1 MDLGHLRRPTG
12 ADRRIGRFCALS
24 RQDRGGSAVSPQAS
38 LGWHRRSRV
47 QIRLLG
53 EFNVDRDG
61 TPVHAREW
69 RLRKARTLV
78 KLLALAPDQRMHRD
92 VLLDVLWPG
101 RPVASAVN
109 NLHQAAHVA
118 RRVLAGDGPHGG
130 LLELHDDLVVLRA
143 GGPVEVDVRRFE
155 RLTRLARAG
164 GDLPG
169 LRAAV
174 AAYTGDLLPEDR
186 FEPWAVRRREELRE
200 LLCEL
205 LVDLAARVAAAA
217 DAGRPGDGPAGA
229 GGYEAEAVA
238 ALQRALAIDGL
249 HEGAVR
255 GLMRRLAAAGRRPQA
270 LARYE
275 RLRDDLRANYGSDPD
290 PRTRRLY
297 RDLLTDDRGDADG
310 RTGRPPRPGPPRHN
324 LAPPLTSFVGR
335 QREIAEVHRLLAP
348 GGLLTLTGVGGAGK
362 TRLAEEAARR
372 LLGSCRDGVWFADLA
387 RVTDP
392 RLVADTVATALA
404 LDPAAG
410 SHPLRTLVGRLAPTE
425 LLLILDNCEHLL
437 TACAELV
444 GAVRRACPGV
454 TLLATSREPLHAP
467 GEVTFRVPSLEVPDP
482 ADRADPGRLAMLPS
496 VRLFLDRSRDVRP
509 GFDLDEG
516 NAAAVV
522 EICRRLDGIP
532 LALELA
538 AARMSHLEAVE
549 IAERLH
555 EALSL
560 LGRRGQLTRHATLRA
575 ALEWSHTLLAA
586 DEQILLRR
594 LAVFAGSFSLPSAER
609 ICADGRLSRA
619 DILDCL
625 GRIADK
631 SLVQIERAG
640 DRSRYRLLETIR
652 QLARERLAEAG
663 ETDAFEAAHCRHFL
677 ALAVDN
683 DPDQGRGIVVE
694 RPQLLDIDHDNL
706 RGALDWAIR
715 HDPEQALL
723 LSVSLW
729 RYWLARGHFAEGAGW
744 FERTLAVAS
753 ESSPQRPRALFAL
766 AILEARRGRSDRL
779 ASLGGAAVAAAER
792 SGPPIEVTW
801 ARLMRGILLVGVS
814 EIDEVERVA
823 ETALV
828 GGDPSPAAPVAAT
841 AHWLA
846 ALAAL
851 FREDVA
857 GARER
862 FVGCLRQLSLVDPAA
877 PPFLPA
883 VTFCMPLA
891 PVGGSAVPVFEES
904 WLLGRRVGA
913 VQGHAYAL
921 SALGYVHR
929 LGGDLAGALDTTG
942 RAAAAFARIDDAAG
956 LAHALNHLGCVE
968 RDARLFD
975 SADKHLREALRL
987 RERLGDRRAE
997 NLSLANLGL
1006 LSAAVGDVAEGRRY
1020 ARIAL
1025 DRGEAV
1031 DDGPGVGGALL
1042 NLAVVEMFAGERHR
1056 ARVFIEQAVEA
1067 FEPQGYLRLEA
1078 WARLL
1083 AAELARADGD
1093 PESLERHGGVADGLF
1108 RRLGCRI
1115 GRARAEALGLAPSR

>member
-1 MDLGHLRRPTG
+1 M
-12 ADRRIGRFCALS
+12 
-24 RQDRGGSAVSPQAS
+24 
-38 LGWHRRSRV
+38 

-53 EFNVDRDG
+53 GFDVDRDG
-61 TPVHAREW
+61 TPVQAREW

-109 NLHQAAHVA
+109 NLHQALHVA
-118 RRVLAGDGPHGG
+118 RRVLAGDGPNAG
-130 LLELHDDLVVLRA
+130 LLELHDDVVVLRA
-143 GGPVEVDVRRFE
+143 DGLVDVDVRRFE
-155 RLTRLARAG
+155 RMAGTARAG
-164 GDLPG
+164 GDLAA

-174 AAYTGDLLPEDR
+174 EAYGGDLLPEDR
-186 FEPWAVRRREELRE
+186 FEDWAGRRREELRE
-200 LLCEL
+200 ILCEL
-205 LVDLAARVAAAA
+205 LVDLAER
-217 DAGRPGDGPAGA
+217 AGA
-229 GGYEAEAVA
+229 GAYEAEAVA
-238 ALQRALAIDGL
+238 ALQRALAIDPV

-255 GLMRRLAAAGRRPQA
+255 ALMRGLAAAGRRPEA

-275 RLRDDLRANYGSDPD
+275 RLRDDLRADYGSDPD
-290 PRTRRLY
+290 PETRRLY
-297 RDLLTDDRGDADG
+297 RDLLTGNRDEAG
-310 RTGRPPRPGPPRHN
+310 GRPEAPRHN

-335 QREIAEVHRLLAP
+335 EREIADVHRLLTA

-372 LLGSCRDGVWFADLA
+372 LLGSYPDGVWFADLT
-387 RVTDP
+387 RVADP
-392 RLVADTVATALA
+392 RLVADAVAASIG

-410 SHPLRTLVGRLAPTE
+410 SHPLRTLTGRLASTS

-467 GEVTFRVPSLEVPDP
+467 GEVTFRVPSLEVPGPGDRGDP
-482 ADRADPGRLAMLPS
+482 ERLAMLPS
-496 VRLFLDRSRDVRP
+496 VRLFLDRSGDVRP
-509 GFDLDEG
+509 GFALNAG

-532 LALELA
+532 LAIELA

-560 LGRRGQLTRHATLRA
+560 LGRRGQVNRHATLRA
-575 ALEWSHTLLAA
+575 ALEWSHALLAD

-594 LAVFAGSFSLPSAER
+594 LAVFAGTFSLRSAEQV
-609 ICADGRLSRA
+609 CADERLPRP

-652 QLARERLAEAG
+652 QLARERLAGAG
-663 ETDAFEAAHCRHFL
+663 EADAFDAAHCRHFL
-677 ALAVDN
+677 ELAIDS
-683 DPDQGRGIVVE
+683 DPDRASGIVVE
-694 RPQLLDIDHDNL
+694 RPQQLDIDHDNL
-706 RGALDWAIR
+706 RAALGWAVR
-715 HDPEQALL
+715 HDPAQALL
-723 LSVSLW
+723 LGVSLW
-729 RYWLARGHFAEGAGW
+729 RYWLSRGHFVEGAGW
-744 FERTLAVAS
+744 LERILAVAP
-753 ESSPQRPRALFAL
+753 EPSPERSRALFAL
-766 AILEARRGRSDRL
+766 AILDARRGLSGRL
-779 ASLGGAAVAAAER
+779 PSLGAAAVAAAER
-792 SGPPIEVTW
+792 SGAPIDGTW
-801 ARLMRGILLVGVS
+801 ARLMRGILLLGVA
-814 EIDEVERVA
+814 ETDEVERVA
-823 ETALV
+823 DAALAD
-828 GGDPSPAAPVAAT
+828 GEASVAAT

-846 ALAAL
+846 ALTAL
-851 FREDVA
+851 FREDVVVA
-857 GARER
+857 GER
-862 FVGCLRQLSLVDPAA
+862 FARCLRQLSLVDPAA
-877 PPFLPA
+877 APFLPA
-883 VTFCMPLA
+883 VTFCMPLV
-891 PVGGSAVPVFEES
+891 PVGGSMVPVFEES

-929 LGGDLAGALDTTG
+929 LAGDLPGALETTG
-942 RAAAAFARIDDAAG
+942 RAVDAFARIDDAAG

-968 RDARLFD
+968 RDARRFD
-975 SADKHLREALRL
+975 PAGRHLREALRL
-987 RERLGDRRAE
+987 RERLGDRRGE
-997 NLSLANLGL
+997 SLSLANLGL
-1006 LSAAVGDVAEGRRY
+1006 LAAAVGDVDEGRRF

-1025 DRGEAV
+1025 DRGEAA

-1042 NLAVVEMFAGERHR
+1042 NLAVVELFGGERHR
-1056 ARVFIEQAVEA
+1056 ARVLTEQAVEA

-1083 AAELARADGD
+1083 AAELARDDGD
-1093 PESLERHGGVADGLF
+1093 PVALDRHGRAAGALF
-1108 RRLGCRI
+1108 GRLDCRI
-1115 GRARAEALGLAPSR
+1115 GRPRAEALRAGLSDAKPVRRSRS